1 MILHIAAW
9 CFMFVNFQLIIKLKI
24 FAVSVSKLIYVT
36 MFISWIE
43 IVAGNYNYIPGRF
56 STVSTGCW
64 MSVGV

>member
-1 MILHIAAW
+1 
-9 CFMFVNFQLIIKLKI
+9 MFVNFELVIKLKI
-24 FAVSVSKLIYVT
+24 CAVSVSKLINAT

-56 STVSTGCW
+56 STVSTGWW